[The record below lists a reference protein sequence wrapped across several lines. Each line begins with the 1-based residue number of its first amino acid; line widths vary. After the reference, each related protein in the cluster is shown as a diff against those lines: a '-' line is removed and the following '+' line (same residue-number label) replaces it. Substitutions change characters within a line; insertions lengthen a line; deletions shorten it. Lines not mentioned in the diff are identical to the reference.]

1 MEYRPLG
8 RSDIEVSVVCLGTMT
23 YGQQNTEAEAHRQLD
38 RALELGVN
46 FIDTAELYAIP
57 PRAKTQG
64 LTEQYIGS
72 WLSRRTDRDRI
83 IIATKASGHGDWV
96 DYIRGGP
103 CLDRRHLVEAV
114 DDSLRRP
121 QTDYLDLYQTHWP
134 ERQTNYLSQLGY
146 SYGER
151 VGVPIEETLR
161 ALDELVTSGKVRQIG
176 ISNETPWGV
185 SEHLRLAER
194 EGWPRIASV
203 QNPYSLLNR
212 TFEIGLAEFA
222 HRDAVGLLA
231 YSPLAMGML
240 SGKYLNGRRPDTG
253 RLTLFDRFTRYSNP
267 QALAATHDYVRLA
280 GAAGLDPSQMALAFV
295 NSRPFT
301 TSTIIGATTLQQLET
316 DIGSADLT
324 LDPDLLQRIEAIHAQ
339 CPNPAP

>member
-8 RSDIEVSVVCLGTMT
+8 RSGIEVSVVCLGTMT

-57 PRAKTQG
+57 PRAETQG
-64 LTEQYIGS
+64 LTEQYIGT
-72 WLSRRTDRDRI
+72 WLSRRKDRQQI

-103 CLDRRHLVEAV
+103 CLDHRHLVEAV
-114 DDSLRRP
+114 NDSLKRLR
-121 QTDYLDLYQTHWP
+121 TDYIDLYQTHWP
-134 ERQTNYLSQLGY
+134 ERQTNYFSKLGY
-146 SYGER
+146 SYGKPT
-151 VGVPIEETLR
+151 GIPIEETLR

-176 ISNETPWGV
+176 VSNETPWGV

-212 TFEIGLAEFA
+212 TFEIGLAEFS

-240 SGKYLNGRRPDTG
+240 SGKYLNGRRPEAG
-253 RLTLFDRFTRYSNP
+253 RLTLFDRFTRYSSP
-267 QALAATHDYVRLA
+267 QALAATHDYVGLA
-280 GAAGLDPSQMALAFV
+280 REAGLDPSQMALAFV

-301 TSTIIGATTLQQLET
+301 TSTIIGATKLSQLET

-324 LDPDLLQRIEAIHAQ
+324 LEPDLMERIEAIHNQ
-339 CPNPAP
+339 SPNPAP